1 MYLLI
6 YFCKQGEED
15 VVSQNDRNAEVAL
28 VDLGVHEGEG
38 EELFPGDYNFIVS

>member
-15 VVSQNDRNAEVAL
+15 VISQNDRNAEVAL
-28 VDLGVHEGEG
+28 VDNNPFV
-38 EELFPGDYNFIVS
+38 VSSVVC